1 MTDCDALYAKGFVRL
16 RCVGD
21 STNVVQKIFDLHFSP
36 ADTVRLVPVNFSAHD
51 LPIRQSYYRE
61 AFHLSPLVASVLPVQ
76 LG

>member
-1 MTDCDALYAKGFVRL
+1 
-16 RCVGD
+16 
-21 STNVVQKIFDLHFSP
+21 
-36 ADTVRLVPVNFSAHD
+36 VNFSAHD